1 MTERLQKI
9 LSQAGIASRRNAE
22 KLIEQGKVTVNGI
35 KATLGDKASFEDD
48 IKVDGVPIAKEEKV
62 YYLINK
68 PEKVICSLKDPQ
80 GRRVITDLINDPR
93 HIFPVG
99 RLD

>member
-1 MTERLQKI
+1 MLERLQKI

-22 KLIEQGKVTVNGI
+22 KLIEEGKVTVNNKI
-35 KATLGDKASFEDD
+35 ATIGDKASFQDD
-48 IKVDGVPIAKEEKV
+48 IRVNGVPIAKEEKV
-62 YYLINK
+62 YYMINK

-80 GRRVITDLINDPR
+80 GRRVITDLINDNR